1 MGFSEKTG
9 LQLNDFLCTGALLS
23 TNQKL
28 EQNHL
33 NLRFSSG
40 RQERLHHAPVVLV
53 SCPMEGRGAPGSGGV
68 NIRPVT
74 QQQLWTMS
82 L

>member
-1 MGFSEKTG
+1 MDFSEKTG
-9 LQLNDFLCTGALLS
+9 LLLNDFLC
-23 TNQKL
+23 QP
-28 EQNHL
+28 QNHL

-53 SCPMEGRGAPGSGGV
+53 SCPVEGRGAPGSGGV